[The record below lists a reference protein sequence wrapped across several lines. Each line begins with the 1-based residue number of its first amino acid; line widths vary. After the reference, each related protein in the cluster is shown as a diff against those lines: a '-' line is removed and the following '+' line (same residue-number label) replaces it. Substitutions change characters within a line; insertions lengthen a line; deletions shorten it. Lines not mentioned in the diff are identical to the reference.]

1 MTINIRVTGFQTA
14 VDQLRQELEKF
25 RGGNYV
31 TVGIHEDAPAV
42 EGGEELTM
50 AQLGAL
56 LNFGSMDGKIPA
68 RPWLI
73 PGLES
78 VTPEILE
85 DLQTSIANGL
95 PLEQA
100 LDRIGAIAAG
110 GVQEYM
116 TDLKT
121 PPNAPSTIAQKKS
134 DNPLIDTGALRQ
146 SVTWKIQQG
155 KPDEGIS

>member
-1 MTINIRVTGFQTA
+1 MSGNIRITGFQNSI
-14 VDQLRQELEKF
+14 DQLRQELARF
-25 RGGNYV
+25 RGGKYV

-42 EGGEELTM
+42 EGDEPLTM

-56 LNFGSMDGKIPA
+56 LNFGSTDGRIPA

-78 VTPEILE
+78 VTPDILE

-121 PPNAPSTIAQKKS
+121 PPNAPSTIAQKGS
-134 DNPLIDTGALRQ
+134 DNPLIDDGHLRRA
-146 SVTWKIQQG
+146 VTHKIQQG